1 MKWRKYGCNVE
12 TAARVLLPSAKR
24 TWLRSCTGH
33 QILRA
38 QQSAARSLSRP
49 TLKPL
54 IALSTF
60 LAELLM
66 TPAGVSICWANT
78 GGPCIPGPDARTTGR
93 LGSDGQEAVPAPFP
107 SPAPI
112 LYRAGGPWE
121 QKGPLFFRGA
131 FWQSAPRALRTF
143 IWSSLERRGPNEITW
158 AAMLRWLWKRSF
170 SVLLLVPLSQI
181 SVEIQG
187 SCFFSFRWRGNKFLT
202 LRPRLGRTREQ
213 YSRPPRLRARWA
225 GQTAIS
231 LTPAEGDHLASSM
244 GASGK
249 VSPSWIQQMSCIV
262 TSQNAPH
269 LLIFLF
275 FFF

>member
-12 TAARVLLPSAKR
+12 TAAAVLPSAKR
-24 TWLRSCTGH
+24 TWLRCCTGH

-38 QQSAARSLSRP
+38 QQSAVRSLSRP

-107 SPAPI
+107 SRAPV
-112 LYRAGGPWE
+112 LYRAGGPRE
-121 QKGPLFFRGA
+121 QKGPLCFRGA

-143 IWSSLERRGPNEITW
+143 IWCSLERRGPNEITW

-170 SVLLLVPLSQI
+170 SVLLLVPLCQI

-187 SCFFSFRWRGNKFLT
+187 S
-202 LRPRLGRTREQ
+202 
-213 YSRPPRLRARWA
+213 
-225 GQTAIS
+225 
-231 LTPAEGDHLASSM
+231 
-244 GASGK
+244 
-249 VSPSWIQQMSCIV
+249 
-262 TSQNAPH
+262 
-269 LLIFLF
+269 F
-275 FFF
+275 FFFSLTWKQISDLASEARKDERAIFPAAEVACKVSRANSNQSHPGWGRSFSLKHGSKWEGLPCMDPADVLHSDLSKCASPSDFPFFF